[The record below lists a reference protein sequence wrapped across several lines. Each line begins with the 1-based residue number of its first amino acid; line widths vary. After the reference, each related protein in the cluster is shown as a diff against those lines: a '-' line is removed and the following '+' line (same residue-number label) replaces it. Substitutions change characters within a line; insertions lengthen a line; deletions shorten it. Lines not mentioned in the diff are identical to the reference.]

1 MLIRS
6 PPQKI
11 SHKKN
16 FVPNWITQ
24 EILDVY
30 SCISEIRRISKK
42 NSIWM
47 LDNRYILI
55 IHKLNCVNRYGINEP
70 RRISV
75 LIVIPWRACKV
86 RVIKLNDT
94 ITSSSNEHVCHN
106 SYPDMLCLRD
116 AMRRWS
122 CIKVCTCV
130 VTVYFSCISRALRS
144 DLKRQRWSYLILWW
158 ITENFPRDSKDTQ
171 PVKSQ
176 GDLLQV
182 NLTS

>member
-11 SHKKN
+11 SHIKN

-75 LIVIPWRACKV
+75 LIVIPWGACKV

-94 ITSSSNEHVCHN
+94 ITSSSNEHVVCATRCADEVA
-106 SYPDMLCLRD
+106 SRYAPVLSLCTFPAFLVHWEVILRD
-116 AMRRWS
+116 KGGRTW
-122 CIKVCTCV
+122 
-130 VTVYFSCISRALRS
+130 YFDELQKIFLVI
-144 DLKRQRWSYLILWW
+144 QRIL
-158 ITENFPRDSKDTQ
+158 S
-171 PVKSQ
+171 
-176 GDLLQV
+176 L
-182 NLTS
+182 